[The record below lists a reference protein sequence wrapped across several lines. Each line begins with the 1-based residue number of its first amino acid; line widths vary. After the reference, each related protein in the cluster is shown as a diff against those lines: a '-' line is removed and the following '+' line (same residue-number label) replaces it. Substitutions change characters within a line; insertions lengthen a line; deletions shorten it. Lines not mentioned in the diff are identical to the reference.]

1 MKSVVLIL
9 ATSLLGA
16 SSFSAE
22 IVPTLSTKNLVD
34 HADLVIVGKIE
45 TVKENGASY
54 PTFGKV
60 KNYLTQDYIAD
71 ISVDET
77 LKGEPVPR
85 RFVFTFSVPSVDEL
99 GNAAKGNLV
108 PGTYQVIFLNKTA
121 AGYRFT
127 SPYYQSIPASP
138 KSCGPDW
145 QVQLSEDTHQRVL
158 QKLLNLLC
166 TDSSSELK
174 QSALSTLNWDQD
186 SSAAPF

>member
-16 SSFSAE
+16 SSFLAE

-45 TVKENGASY
+45 TAKENGASY

-85 RFVFTFSVPSVDEL
+85 RFVFTFSVPSA
-99 GNAAKGNLV
+99 GGAAFISK
-108 PGTYQVIFLNKTA
+108 
-121 AGYRFT
+121 
-127 SPYYQSIPASP
+127 
-138 KSCGPDW
+138 
-145 QVQLSEDTHQRVL
+145 
-158 QKLLNLLC
+158 KLLGGPSLR
-166 TDSSSELK
+166 
-174 QSALSTLNWDQD
+174 
-186 SSAAPF
+186 F